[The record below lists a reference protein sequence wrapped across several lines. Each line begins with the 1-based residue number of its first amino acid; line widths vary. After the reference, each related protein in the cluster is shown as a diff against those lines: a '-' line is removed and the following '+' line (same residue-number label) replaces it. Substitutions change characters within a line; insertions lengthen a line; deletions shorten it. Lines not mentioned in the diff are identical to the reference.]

1 MLGNDLSSIIQSTLR
16 LEIGHIET
24 VRSIHGREM
33 KLIIEHSTSD
43 NMVFANKLRDAMLM
57 GCGTIAGTK
66 WNRVYT
72 NHQLLVDEVRA
83 MTFFANFTQEQRRAR

>member
-1 MLGNDLSSIIQSTLR
+1 M
-16 LEIGHIET
+16 EIGHIEA

-33 KLIIEHSTSD
+33 KLIIEHSTID

-57 GCGTIAGTK
+57 RCGTIAGTK
-66 WNRVYT
+66 WNRVYV
-72 NHQLLVDEVRA
+72 NRQRIVDELHA